1 MSGPL
6 VSVLMA
12 ALNHEDFAADA
23 ARSVLDQDYDRLELI
38 AIDDVS
44 DDSTAEALAEC
55 AAEAPA
61 GRMRFLE
68 HDRRAGIAETRA
80 HALRLARGE
89 FIGVLDSDDLWLPG
103 KLGPQVELLERESDV
118 GLVHAEYEAFDS
130 ETGAPVPWEREWNEG
145 ADQLVELVRVGC
157 FIMTGTVLMRRAAI
171 ETRGLGFI
179 NPGYAS
185 YDDYLLYLTIALD
198 WRIAHE
204 DRVVMRYRR
213 HRGNLTNVLFAQNL
227 ARARADL
234 LAQFAHRFPEA
245 KKRVGHE
252 LRRTLARQ
260 LVTAA
265 AHERSTSNLRA
276 LRWTLAA
283 FRQEPAV
290 AARVAGELVRE
301 KVAANG
307 SRPIGGR

>member
-1 MSGPL
+1 MSEPL

-23 ARSVLDQDYDRLELI
+23 ARSVLDQDYERLELI

-44 DDSTAEALAEC
+44 DDSTAEVLEQC

-61 GRMRFLE
+61 GRMRVVLHE
-68 HDRRAGIAETRA
+68 RRQGIAETRA

-89 FIGVLDSDDLWLPG
+89 LIGLLDSDDLWMPG
-103 KLGPQVELLERESDV
+103 KVEPQVALLADEADV
-118 GLVHAEYEAFDS
+118 GLVHAEFEAFDS
-130 ETGAPVPWEREWNEG
+130 DTGARVPWNREWDED

-157 FIMTGTVLMRRAAI
+157 FVMTGTTLIRRTAI
-171 ETRGLGFI
+171 DTRGVGFV

-204 DRVVMRYRR
+204 DRQVMRYRR

-227 ARARADL
+227 ARARANL
-234 LAQFAHRFPEA
+234 LELFVARFPEA
-245 KKRVGHE
+245 KPRLGHE
-252 LRRTLARQ
+252 LRRTLALQ
-260 LVTAA
+260 LMAAA
-265 AHERSTSNLRA
+265 AHERSKSNLRA
-276 LRWTLAA
+276 ARWTLDA

-290 AARVAGELVRE
+290 AARAAGGLVRE
-301 KVAANG
+301 KLATG
-307 SRPIGGR
+307 SRS

>member
-1 MSGPL
+1 MSQPL

-23 ARSVLDQDYDRLELI
+23 ARSVLDQNYDRLELI

-55 AAEAPA
+55 AVEAPA

-89 FIGVLDSDDLWLPG
+89 LIGVLDSDDLWLPG
-103 KLGPQVELLERESDV
+103 KLGPQVELLEHEPDL

-130 ETGAPVPWEREWNEG
+130 ETGEPVPWGRDWNED

-157 FIMTGTVLMRRAAI
+157 FIMTGTVLIRRAAI

-234 LAQFAHRFPEA
+234 LSQFVRLFPEA
-245 KKRVGHE
+245 KKRLGHE
-252 LRRTLARQ
+252 LRRTLAHQ

-276 LRWTLAA
+276 LQWTLAA

-290 AARVAGELVRE
+290 AARVASSLVRE
-301 KVAANG
+301 KLAANG
-307 SRPIGGR
+307 SRPVGG

>member
-1 MSGPL
+1 MSPPL

-12 ALNHEDFAADA
+12 AFNHEDFAADA

-44 DDSTAEALAEC
+44 DDSTAEVLAEC
-55 AAEAPA
+55 AAEAPE
-61 GRMRFLE
+61 GRMRFLK

-80 HALRLARGE
+80 HALRLARGDL
-89 FIGVLDSDDLWLPG
+89 IGVLDSDDLWLPG
-103 KLGPQVELLERESDV
+103 KLGAQVELLEQEPDL

-130 ETGAPVPWEREWNEG
+130 ETGAPVPWEREWNED

-204 DRVVMRYRR
+204 DRLGMRYRR

-227 ARARADL
+227 ARARANL
-234 LAQFAHRFPEA
+234 LELFVERFPEA
-245 KKRVGHE
+245 KPRLGHE
-252 LRRTLARQ
+252 LRRTLALQ
-260 LVTAA
+260 LMAAA
-265 AHERSTSNLRA
+265 AHERSKSNLRA
-276 LRWTLAA
+276 ARWTLDA

-290 AARVAGELVRE
+290 AARAAGGLVRE
-301 KVAANG
+301 KLATG
-307 SRPIGGR
+307 SRS